1 MHGGERAFSQQKV
14 RHKKRAKTTKCTQS
28 LVACMAGAKK
38 GARGGGGVGG
48 GEKGEGGGGGGGGG
62 GEKHDPYPFRRLL
75 RRLCRQLKAGRF
87 ICSG

>member
-38 GARGGGGVGG
+38 GGGREGEGG
-48 GEKGEGGGGGGGGG
+48 GEKSAIPTRFDGC
-62 GEKHDPYPFRRLL
+62 Y
-75 RRLCRQLKAGRF
+75 AGYAD
-87 ICSG
+87 S

>member
-38 GARGGGGVGG
+38 G
-48 GEKGEGGGGGGGGG
+48 GGGGGGGGG
-62 GEKHDPYPFRRLL
+62 GRGEKRDPYPFRRLL

>member
-38 GARGGGGVGG
+38 G
-48 GEKGEGGGGGGGGG
+48 GEGRKARSLPVSTAATQAMQTV
-62 GEKHDPYPFRRLL
+62 ESRAVYLL
-75 RRLCRQLKAGRF
+75 WLKGVPNARD
-87 ICSG
+87 

>member
-38 GARGGGGVGG
+38 G
-48 GEKGEGGGGGGGGG
+48 GGGG
-62 GEKHDPYPFRRLL
+62 GEGEGGGEKSAIPTRFDGCY
-75 RRLCRQLKAGRF
+75 AGYAD
-87 ICSG
+87 S

>member
-38 GARGGGGVGG
+38 GGGGGR
-48 GEKGEGGGGGGGGG
+48 GEGRKARSLPVSTAATQAMQTV
-62 GEKHDPYPFRRLL
+62 ESRAVYLL
-75 RRLCRQLKAGRF
+75 WLKGVPNARD
-87 ICSG
+87 

>member
-14 RHKKRAKTTKCTQS
+14 RYKKRAKTTKCTQS

-38 GARGGGGVGG
+38 EGGW
-48 GEKGEGGGGGGGGG
+48 GGGGGGGGG
-62 GEKHDPYPFRRLL
+62 GGRGEKRDPYPFRRLLRRL

-87 ICSG
+87 ICSS